1 MNDARMPGA
10 GSSRR
15 AAAAVSLA
23 FALAGCGM
31 ADYYW
36 QGAAGQLDVVA
47 RAKPL
52 DEAIGATDDARL
64 KERLERA
71 RAIRAF
77 ASAELALPDNGS

>member
-1 MNDARMPGA
+1 MCIRDRRMPAA

-23 FALAGCGM
+23 LALAGCGM

-52 DEAIGATDDARL
+52 DPSLIHISEPTR
-64 KERLERA
+64 
-71 RAIRAF
+71 
-77 ASAELALPDNGS
+77 PY